1 MTRHLCDRLG
11 PHFQVFEILVDGAQ
25 LRLQN
30 VNVRAVTNIQ
40 PYATTPR
47 REGPVQ
53 HKCQQ
58 ACSMP

>member
-53 HKCQQ
+53 YKCQQ

>member
-30 VNVRAVTNIQ
+30 DNFQAVTIIPFSANTA
-40 PYATTPR
+40 PKRFMY
-47 REGPVQ
+47 
-53 HKCQQ
+53 H
-58 ACSMP
+58 

>member
-11 PHFQVFEILVDGAQ
+11 HHFQVFQILVDGAQ

-40 PYATTPR
+40 PDATTPR
-47 REGPVQ
+47 REGPVL

>member
-53 HKCQQ
+53 

>member
-11 PHFQVFEILVDGAQ
+11 PHFQVFQILVDGAQ

-40 PYATTPR
+40 PDATTPR

>member
-1 MTRHLCDRLG
+1 MTGRDLISEV
-11 PHFQVFEILVDGAQ
+11 FQVFQNLLDGAQ

>member
-1 MTRHLCDRLG
+1 MTWHLCDRLG
-11 PHFQVFEILVDGAQ
+11 PHFQVFEILVDDAQ

-53 HKCQQ
+53 

>member
-1 MTRHLCDRLG
+1 MTRHLCVRQE

-30 VNVRAVTNIQ
+30 VNVLAVTKIQ

-47 REGPVQ
+47 REAPVR